1 MKPFT
6 SSFFFDI
13 WMNVAIRIKRLV
25 KGLIL
30 IKLPTSGTDRLTH
43 TRGKNPRMLVF
54 EGEDHF
60 RGKNLMGQNLG
71 LVHYFYYMY

>member
-1 MKPFT
+1 MKPFA
-6 SSFFFDI
+6 SSFFFGYLDECGY
-13 WMNVAIRIKRLV
+13 RIKRLV

-30 IKLPTSGTDRLTH
+30 IKLPTPGTDRLTH